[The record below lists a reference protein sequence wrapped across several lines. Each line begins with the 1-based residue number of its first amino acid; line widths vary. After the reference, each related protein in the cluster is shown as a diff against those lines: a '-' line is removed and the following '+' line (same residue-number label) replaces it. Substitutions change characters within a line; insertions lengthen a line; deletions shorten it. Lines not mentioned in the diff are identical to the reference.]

1 MAMSPGTA
9 VQGKELAAALEGTL
23 ASLAENLA
31 VLQILDKAAEGWPG
45 VAVCMEAMDA
55 TTRAAASLL
64 IGVADR
70 EARVDRRVGST
81 MREAQ
86 QLRKQVGDLTM
97 ECERSRRVSNGA
109 DSDLRK
115 LRDQVSS
122 SQKELARV
130 KVNQQA
136 KVCSA
141 STLCYHSALGDYHDS
156 PSLKRSRGF
165 LTTSCVHYTFCVCSS
180 RSATAECESTYWGDM
195 AATLAAC
202 ARRWTVSSTNARS
215 CKGN

>member
-1 MAMSPGTA
+1 MAVSLGMA

-55 TTRAAASLL
+55 MTRAAASLL

-70 EARVDRRVGST
+70 EARADRRVDST
-81 MREAQ
+81 VRESQ

-97 ECERSRRVSNGA
+97 DCERTRRASNAA

-115 LRDQVSS
+115 LRDQVAS

-130 KVNQQA
+130 KGNQQA
-136 KVCSA
+136 KVCNA
-141 STLCYHSALGDYHDS
+141 STL
-156 PSLKRSRGF
+156 
-165 LTTSCVHYTFCVCSS
+165 
-180 RSATAECESTYWGDM
+180 
-195 AATLAAC
+195 
-202 ARRWTVSSTNARS
+202 
-215 CKGN
+215 